1 MKAYLSDFDL
11 DGSVV
16 LGANESVGGGALS
29 GDVEFY
35 NSFLFVLHICCLKS
49 KTGCFKIIINAIAPI

>member
-1 MKAYLSDFDL
+1 MPGGTTAEAGWGTYLGDLDL

-16 LGANESVGGGALS
+16 LGANKSVGGGALA

-35 NSFLFVLHICCLKS
+35 NSFLFVLHGRKLVALK
-49 KTGCFKIIINAIAPI
+49 